1 MIYKTSIN
9 IVPNPVHYDTLTEA
23 YCSIKGQ
30 FNPAYV
36 CQVNKIEVNN
46 KEVYYIDVKEQ
57 HTGDFAGY
65 LGEYYV

>member
-1 MIYKTSIN
+1 MYKTAIN
-9 IVPNPVHYDTLTEA
+9 IVPNPVHYDTLTKA
-23 YCSIKGQ
+23 YSTIKGQ

-36 CQVNKIEVNN
+36 DN